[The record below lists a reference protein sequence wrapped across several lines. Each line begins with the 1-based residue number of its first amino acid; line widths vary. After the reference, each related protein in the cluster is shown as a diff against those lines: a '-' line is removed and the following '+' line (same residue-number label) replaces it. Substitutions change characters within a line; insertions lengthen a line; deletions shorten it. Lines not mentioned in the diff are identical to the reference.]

1 MLSEGAVALNLH
13 DGVGELRAR
22 GCAALGCGRAPRVLA
37 LHRVLSDKRPSRSN
51 NDTCHSPTIS
61 TSCRSAPTSVPE
73 RFVGSSVEL
82 TYSDA

>member
-37 LHRVLSDKRPSRSN
+37 LHEG
-51 NDTCHSPTIS
+51 
-61 TSCRSAPTSVPE
+61 AE
-73 RFVGSSVEL
+73 
-82 TYSDA
+82 